1 MSSPKSEPPA
11 ADVAPPLT
19 PAEAQALIDA
29 LLGFRAALVAHD
41 SVKLPSLTEFL
52 R

>member
-1 MSSPKSEPPA
+1 MSSTTPEPPA

-19 PAEAQALIDA
+19 AAEAQVLIDA

-41 SVKLPSLTEFL
+41 GVKLPSLTEFL